1 MGMGLIAQCKYTFH
15 PLNELNAAFLNFAYI
30 YSSTSPIPFS
40 QLTNQISSSLAVSY
54 TKPSTMK
61 YSVFAL
67 TVVLALAT
75 SAFAA
80 PPAEV
85 ADGGDVQIQETCY
98 HASSCSTHWS
108 GLCEDYCG
116 HRGFSHMTGSG
127 CSGWFSKK
135 CCCNRN

>member
-1 MGMGLIAQCKYTFH
+1 
-15 PLNELNAAFLNFAYI
+15 
-30 YSSTSPIPFS
+30 
-40 QLTNQISSSLAVSY
+40 
-54 TKPSTMK
+54 MK
-61 YSVFAL
+61 YSVFVL
-67 TVVLALAT
+67 TVALALAT

-85 ADGGDVQIQETCY
+85 AAPPAEVVEGGDNQIAETCY

-127 CSGWFSKK
+127 CGWFSK
-135 CCCNRN
+135 